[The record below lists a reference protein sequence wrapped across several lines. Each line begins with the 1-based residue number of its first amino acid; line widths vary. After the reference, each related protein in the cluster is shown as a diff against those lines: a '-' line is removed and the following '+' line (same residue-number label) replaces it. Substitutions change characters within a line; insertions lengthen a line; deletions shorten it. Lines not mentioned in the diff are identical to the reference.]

1 MTRYFHEVNGEIFE
15 IDVCAMSWANDGVA
29 QLFVAYV
36 SRFDRTALV
45 PVTNALGRREVYGPT
60 EAWAVRNARDMLAS
74 NTWRAGTR
82 CGRDCARRQQQRFVN
97 KH

>member
-29 QLFVAYV
+29 EFFVAYV

-45 PVTNALGRREVYGPT
+45 PVTNTLGRREVYGPT

-74 NTWRAGTR
+74 NTWRASTR
-82 CGRDCARRQQQRFVN
+82 CGPRCAPRQPRRLVN
-97 KH
+97 